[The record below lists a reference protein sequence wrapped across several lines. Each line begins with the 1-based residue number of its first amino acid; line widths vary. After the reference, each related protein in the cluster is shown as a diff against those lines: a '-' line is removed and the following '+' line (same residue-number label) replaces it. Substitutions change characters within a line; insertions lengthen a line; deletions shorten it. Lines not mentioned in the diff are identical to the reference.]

1 MIVCPHCGV
10 ENSPLAGETLKTCL
24 ACRRSLT
31 AVSLSLSDVLF
42 GVVGCTVLSVVYIA
56 RLVLTTIYGIA
67 VGFGILAGFGIIA
80 MAETVFEELVG
91 VVIVSGSVQIALLSI
106 IVGQLIFLK
115 SRMEEEQ
122 R

>member
-24 ACRRSLT
+24 ACHRSLT
-31 AVSLSLSDVLF
+31 AVSLSLSDVL
-42 GVVGCTVLSVVYIA
+42 SDVVYTA
-56 RLVLTTIYGIA
+56 RFVLRAFYGIA
-67 VGFGILAGFGIIA
+67 VGFGILAGFSIIA
-80 MAETVFEELVG
+80 TAETVFEELVG

-115 SRMEEEQ
+115 SRIEEEQ